1 MTDASGAPTGAAA
14 EPPDTDP
21 PDTDPPDTG
30 ATAPDPG
37 QRATATTGLTADA
50 AQLTSESAGD
60 DTPLRP
66 PGAIGYGL
74 PRGLIIVLG
83 LAAGVIV
90 AAGMHACRTSSDRSS
105 WRSCW

>member
-14 EPPDTDP
+14 EPPDT
-21 PDTDPPDTG
+21 G

-37 QRATATTGLTADA
+37 QPATDTTEAATWVVT
-50 AQLTSESAGD
+50 ESAGD
-60 DTPLRP
+60 DAPLRP

>member
-14 EPPDTDP
+14 EPPDA
-21 PDTDPPDTG
+21 DPPDTG

-37 QRATATTGLTADA
+37 QPATATTGPTADA

-60 DTPLRP
+60 DTRLRP